1 MGFLSRAWQVG
12 VFLARFAAALGNLHE
27 LKSLSP
33 PGCRRACWDR
43 RSMRG
48 CHTSLAEIS
57 LWHCGHA
64 TSTLRAGSE
73 RLRTVLWIST
83 ALPCRYAQALTVT
96 FGHRLP
102 KIFSHLNQARPVRE
116 IGLLSSLGGFM
127 VRGFHGSRSR
137 QADLAF
143 NARTETVPS
152 QGRPCSECP
161 ITHSVTHCA
170 K

>member
-1 MGFLSRAWQVG
+1 MAPIGLTPYFPIK
-12 VFLARFAAALGNLHE
+12 ALYGIPQSSVAGWSIPRKN
-27 LKSLSP
+27 
-33 PGCRRACWDR
+33 CRSACWDR
-43 RSMRG
+43 GSTRG
-48 CHTSLAEIS
+48 CHTSSLAEIS

-116 IGLLSSLGGFM
+116 IGLL
-127 VRGFHGSRSR
+127 
-137 QADLAF
+137 
-143 NARTETVPS
+143 
-152 QGRPCSECP
+152 
-161 ITHSVTHCA
+161 
-170 K
+170 